1 MEDHPDQGKAT
12 ALRGIRGRMAKR
24 LAIAWVLLSL
34 LVGGVMAF
42 LEFRKADDIAFGLAA
57 SVVDSLRQHIAQ
69 SGAPHVASLTAALE
83 PLVRQGY
90 LQARVVDGAGNVI
103 TTATTADQPEFFL
116 ERLPEWRSAPATFI
130 TGNHRVLWRG
140 GELVVLVKMP
150 LLDQSGRLVGNF
162 NGAYRV
168 DPATREHVRRDFI
181 YNISAALLAVLATT
195 FVLYP
200 VIMSLNKGVLKL
212 SVELMQS
219 NVELMEVLGSAIAK
233 RDSDTDLHN
242 YRVCLYSIRFAEA
255 LGLDDNTIRI
265 VIAGAFLHDVGKIGI
280 SDSILLKPGKL
291 TEEEFYVMK
300 THVQLGVDIVAKSSW
315 LNGAREVIEY
325 HHERFDGSGYQH
337 GLRGDSIPLAAR
349 LFAIVDVFDALTSR
363 RPYKEAFSLESA
375 IQILAEERG
384 SHFDPDLLDVFDHIA
399 PELHGELAGLGEAA
413 LRSRLHQ
420 QVGKYF
426 FDGREYRERTHLAFG
441 VATGY
446 S

>member
-1 MEDHPDQGKAT
+1 MADHPDRSKAK
-12 ALRGIRGRMAKR
+12 AFRGIRGRVAWR
-24 LAIAWVLLSL
+24 LAVAWVLLSL
-34 LVGGVMAF
+34 LVGGTVAY
-42 LEFRKADDIAFGLAA
+42 LEFRRADEIAFGLAA
-57 SVVDSLRQHIAQ
+57 SAADSLRQHVAK

-90 LQARVVDGAGNVI
+90 LQARVDDGAGNVI
-103 TTATTADQPEFFL
+103 ATAAALGQPEFL
-116 ERLPEWRSAPATFI
+116 DHLSEWGSASATFI

-150 LLDQSGRLVGNF
+150 LQEQSGRLIGSF

-168 DPATREHVRRDFI
+168 DPATRESVRRDFVH
-181 YNISAALLAVLATT
+181 NISAALLAVLATT

-212 SVELMQS
+212 SAELMRS

-291 TEEEFYVMK
+291 TEEEFSVMK
-300 THVQLGVDIVAKSSW
+300 THVQLGVDIVAKSNW

-325 HHERFDGSGYQH
+325 HHERFDGSGYRQR
-337 GLRGDSIPLAAR
+337 LRGESIPLAAR

-375 IQILAEERG
+375 IRILAEERG
-384 SHFDPDLLDVFDHIA
+384 SHFDPDLLDVFDRIA
-399 PELHGELAGLGEAA
+399 PELHGELAGLGEAV